1 MYSWGKKKISAIITL
16 TPNTQRAILE
26 SILGRL
32 KEAKTLDSIILVA
45 LDDISRRLNMQ
56 RKVN

>member
-1 MYSWGKKKISAIITL
+1 MGKKRKFLPLSHL
-16 TPNTQRAILE
+16 PPNTQRAILE